1 METDQD
7 FVSTRAAAVMLG
19 VALRTV
25 QLWVERGSLQAWKTV
40 GGHRRVVRASVEK
53 LVAERAAAIAAG
65 RPVAEF
71 RLLVVEDDPRQRRLY
86 EQQVPSWR
94 PTVKLQLARDGFEG
108 LLKAGQFQP
117 DLILCDLQMPG
128 MDGFR
133 MVEALRQDATLLAE
147 IVVIT
152 ALGEGAIRERGGLA
166 PDLQVLVRPVPLAQI
181 RKLVAERSGTRANR
195 GA

>member
-147 IVVIT
+147 IIVIT

-181 RKLVAERSGTRANR
+181 RKLVAERSGSRASR

>member
-152 ALGEGAIRERGGLA
+152 ALGERAIRERGGLA

>member
-94 PTVKLQLARDGFEG
+94 PAVKLQLARDGFEG

-152 ALGEGAIRERGGLA
+152 ALGEGAIREHGGLA
-166 PDLQVLVRPVPLAQI
+166 PDLQVLARPVPLAQI

>member
-94 PTVKLQLARDGFEG
+94 PAVKLQLARDGFEG

-166 PDLQVLVRPVPLAQI
+166 PDLQVLARPVPLAQI

>member
-181 RKLVAERSGTRANR
+181 RKLVAERSGSRASR